1 MTTPVIHYSDEA
13 VARLNKAI
21 AASWVAMD
29 RKLTARRANPERG
42 LRMILNSGIRE
53 DILNIRCCIKN
64 RASWDSVV
72 SMTFPEYPL

>member
-1 MTTPVIHYSDEA
+1 MTVIHYSDLCVE
-13 VARLNKAI
+13 RLNKAM

-29 RKLTARRANPERG
+29 RKLAARRDNPEWG

-53 DILNIRCCIKN
+53 DILNIRCCLKN

-72 SMTFPEYPL
+72 NMTFPEYEL

>member
-1 MTTPVIHYSDEA
+1 MPVIHSSDLS
-13 VARLNKAI
+13 VQRLTKAL

-53 DILNIRCCIKN
+53 DMFNIRCCAANIKT
-64 RASWDSVV
+64 WDSVV
-72 SMTFPEYPL
+72 NMTFPEYPL